1 VTDYKARAEKI
12 ARERAKQFAKKN
24 PGTKALRDFIRDFEK
39 FPADLRKE
47 MRPMLKKSGDRALSR
62 ARQNSQWSRR
72 IPGSLRVA
80 VSFTKRSAGVTLVSN
95 RLKAPHGRAYANL
108 VRAGFFRAPT
118 GTPPEPWVRHA
129 ARPWFFDAAD
139 QEMTRDIDQ
148 KIGAIVDT
156 TARNH
161 GFR

>member
-1 VTDYKARAEKI
+1 MTDYKARAKDVAI
-12 ARERAKQFAKKN
+12 KRSKQFAKNNK
-24 PGTKALRDFIRDFEK
+24 GTAELRKFIRDFEK
-39 FPADLRKE
+39 FPPDLRKE
-47 MRPMLKKSGDRALSR
+47 MRPLLKTSGDRALAR
-62 ARQNSQWSRR
+62 ARANSQWSSR

-95 RLKAPHGRAYANL
+95 RLKAPHGRAYAHL
-108 VRAGFFRAPT
+108 GRAGFFRAPT
-118 GTPPEPWVRHA
+118 GNPPEPWVRHA

-139 QEMTRDIDQ
+139 IELTKDIDR

-156 TARNH
+156 TARKH